1 MMRYNMKQYICEIFR
16 TTYENH
22 SGGYDNCEEHK
33 DVFYI
38 NPDTFTGSCGIR
50 YHTIYCD
57 KNFLNDDKGKQLVEY
72 IFKPLATLDGGKG
85 IVFV

>member
-1 MMRYNMKQYICEIFR
+1 MGYNMKQYICEIFR

-38 NPDTFTGSCGIR
+38 NPDTFTGPFWGK
-50 YHTIYCD
+50 YHAIYCD
-57 KNFLNDDKGKQLVEY
+57 KKFLNDDKGKQFVEC
-72 IFKPLATLDGGKG
+72 IFKSLSILEGGKG